1 MGFPA
6 RPEMDAAFRMTP
18 LFRLTISRATA
29 WRQKNVPRALMPR
42 VRSHSAS
49 VSLRGSRTRVI
60 PALLTRISIFP
71 KALMAVST
79 IRWMSAMRVTSIC
92 MGMPVRPRIRI
103 SLAVP
108 SDVAASRS
116 GTRMSAPS
124 RANRRAVTLPM
135 PRPAPVTMA
144 LFPASRMEASRPPP
158 SPPRVELRSILH
170 RGEGGE
176 GVRSSLEGPQGQAP
190 DDMLLDEQGQD
201 QDRQRDDGGRC
212 REATP
217 VDLLIGKEI
226 VHRDGQGARLETGD
240 DQSEEKGVPG
250 EDGGEGGGGHDAR
263 LHQRQGHP
271 QEGRE
276 VGTPVDSGRLEQLP
290 RHVLEKADHHPQDE
304 GQRHDQVGQDQ
315 RRVGVDH
322 LQLGEEDE
330 PRSEEHT
337 SELQSPTN

>member
-1 MGFPA
+1 M
-6 RPEMDAAFRMTP
+6 EAALRIPP
-18 LFRLTISRATA
+18 LFCLIISRATA
-29 WRQKNVPRALMPR
+29 WRQKKTALTLMAI

-49 VSLRGSRTRVI
+49 VSFIRSRTWVM
-60 PALLTRISIFP
+60 PALLTRMSILP
-71 KALMAVST
+71 SARSAVSSM
-79 IRWMSAMRVTSIC
+79 RWMSAIWVTSTC
-92 MGMPVRPRIRI
+92 NGMPVRPRARI
-103 SLAVP
+103 SPAVC
-108 SDVAASRS
+108 SLVAGSRS
-116 GTRMSAPS
+116 GTRTSAPS

-144 LFPASRMEASRPPP
+144 VFPTSCTEASRPPP

-240 DQSEEKGVPG
+240 DRSEEKVVPG
-250 EDGGEGGGGHDAR
+250 EDEAEDGGGHDAR